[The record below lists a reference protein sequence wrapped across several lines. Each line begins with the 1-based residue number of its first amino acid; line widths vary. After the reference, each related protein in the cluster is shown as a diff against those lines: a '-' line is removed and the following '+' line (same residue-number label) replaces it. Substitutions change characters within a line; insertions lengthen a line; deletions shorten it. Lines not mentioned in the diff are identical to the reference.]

1 MHLLTCRFQFGAVLP
16 PCELDSFRVRRPRDA
31 RTLGAIQTSNGTTA
45 AAASA
50 AADSVGT
57 AARPTTVARRGAGH
71 STIWREVRV
80 VPPVPQIRLVLREA
94 LSLAQ
99 VLHERQFADP
109 IRAILL
115 RPIHTALGEAD
126 VGERGAAHRALV
138 LPPIV
143 PRLVRLPRALVE
155 IHPALDGALQLVEAG
170 VSHATVSHAGHV
182 VVHRLRAVELPQT
195 QRARETG
202 ALVARPWRSIRAV
215 GDAIEATA
223 AAIPAAT
230 AATTATT
237 AAAAAAT
244 VAAAAAATATVAIA
258 AAAAAAAAATAAAT
272 ATATAATVTAALAGP
287 ARVALLLLAAVPA
300 VAAPRRAGAACAR
313 ITGTRVG

>member
-1 MHLLTCRFQFGAVLP
+1 M
-16 PCELDSFRVRRPRDA
+16 
-31 RTLGAIQTSNGTTA
+31 TSNGTTA
-45 AAASA
+45 AAAAA
-50 AADSVGT
+50 AADPVGA
-57 AARPTTVARRGAGH
+57 AARPTTVARHRAGH

-94 LSLAQ
+94 LSPAQ
-99 VLHERQFADP
+99 VLHERQLADP

-115 RPIHTALGEAD
+115 RPTHTALGEAD

-143 PRLVRLPRALVE
+143 PRPVRLPRVLVE

-170 VSHATVSHAGHV
+170 VPHAPVAHTGHV
-182 VVHRLRAVELPQT
+182 VVHCLRAAELPQT

-202 ALVARPWRSIRAV
+202 ALVARPWRSICAV
-215 GDAIEATA
+215 GDAVEVTP

-230 AATTATT
+230 AATTATA

-244 VAAAAAATATVAIA
+244 VAAAAATAATATAATATAATV
-258 AAAAAAAAATAAAT
+258 AAAAAAAAATAAAN
-272 ATATAATVTAALAGP
+272 ATATAATVTAALTNP
-287 ARVALLLLAAVPA
+287 ASVGLLLLAAAPVA
-300 VAAPRRAGAACAR
+300 VALRRAGAARAR
-313 ITGTRVG
+313 TAGARVG